1 MSLSRDEVLAARER
15 IAGRVHN
22 TPVVTSSFLD
32 ERAGCHVYLKCE
44 NFQKVGAFK
53 ARGATN
59 AVQALGPEAAERG
72 VATHSS
78 GNHGAAL
85 AFAARAR
92 GIRAFV
98 VMPRNAPTV
107 KRNAVMGYGAQVIDC
122 DNTLAARESTL
133 AEVVAKHGA
142 TEVHPYNNE
151 HVIAGQGTAALELFE
166 SVPQLQ
172 CIAAPVGGGGLIS
185 GSCLA
190 APDLTILGAEPE
202 AVDDAARSLVS
213 GVHAPAPTGTTIAD
227 GLRTRL
233 GELAF
238 GILRARSVEVRTVSE
253 AAIIEAMR
261 FVWERTKLI
270 IEPSSAVP
278 VAALFAK
285 PVPYEHVGV
294 ILSGGNVDLGALP
307 F

>member
-1 MSLSRDEVLAARER
+1 MKLSRDDVLAARER

-22 TPVVTSSFLD
+22 TPVITSSFLD
-32 ERAGCHVYLKCE
+32 ERAGCRVYLKCE

-59 AVQALGPEAAERG
+59 AVQALSPEQAERG

-92 GIRAFV
+92 GIRAYV
-98 VMPRNAPTV
+98 VMPRNAPQV
-107 KRNAVMGYGAQVIDC
+107 KRDAVIGYGAKVVDC

-133 AEVVAKHGA
+133 AEVVAAERA
-142 TEVHPYNNE
+142 TEIHPYNNL
-151 HVIAGQGTAALELFE
+151 HVIAGQGTAALELVE
-166 SVPQLQ
+166 EVPHLD
-172 CIAAPVGGGGLIS
+172 CIAAPIGGGGLIS

-190 APDLTILGAEPE
+190 APDLAILGTEPA
-202 AVDDAARSLVS
+202 AVDDAARSLSS
-213 GVHAPAPTGTTIAD
+213 GVHAPPPTGSTIAD

-233 GELAF
+233 GEVAF
-238 GILRARSVEVRTVSE
+238 GILRERKIEVRTVGE
-253 AAIIEAMR
+253 EAIIDAMR
-261 FVWERTKLI
+261 FVWERTKLL

>member
-1 MSLSRDEVLAARER
+1 MSLSRDDVLAARER

-22 TPVVTSSFLD
+22 TPVFTSSFVD

-59 AVQALGPEAAERG
+59 AVQALSVTDAERG

-98 VMPRNAPTV
+98 VMPRNAPRV
-107 KRNAVMGYGAQVIDC
+107 KRDAVVGYGAEVVDC

-133 AEVVAKHGA
+133 ADVVAQHGA
-142 TEVHPYNNE
+142 TEIHPYNNE
-151 HVIAGQGTAALELFE
+151 YVIAGQGTAALELVA
-166 SVPQLQ
+166 SVPQLE
-172 CIAAPVGGGGLIS
+172 CIAAPIGGGGLIS

-190 APDLTILGAEPE
+190 APNLTILGAEPK
-202 AVDDAARSLVS
+202 AVDDAARSLAS

-238 GILRARSVEVRTVSE
+238 GILRGRNVEVRTLSE
-253 AAIIEAMR
+253 DAIVEAMR
-261 FVWERTKLI
+261 FIWERTKLL

-278 VAALFAK
+278 LAALFADA
-285 PVPYEHVGV
+285 VPYEHVGV

>member
-1 MSLSRDEVLAARER
+1 MTLGLRDVLAARER
-15 IAGRVHN
+15 IAGRVHI
-22 TPVVTSSFLD
+22 TPVITSSFLD
-32 ERAGCHVYLKCE
+32 ERAGCRIYLKCE
-44 NFQKVGAFK
+44 NLQKVGAFK

-59 AVQALGPEAAERG
+59 AVQALTPLHAERG

-92 GIRAFV
+92 GVRAFV
-98 VMPRNAPTV
+98 VMPRNAPSV
-107 KRNAVMGYGAQVIDC
+107 KRDAVIGYGATVIEC
-122 DNTLAARESTL
+122 DNTLAARETTL
-133 AEVVAKHGA
+133 AEVVAAHGA
-142 TEVHPYNNE
+142 TEIHPYNNE
-151 HVIAGQGTAALELFE
+151 HVIAGQGTAALELIE
-166 SVPQLQ
+166 AVPQLE
-172 CIAAPVGGGGLIS
+172 CIVAPIGGGGLIS

-190 APDLTILGAEPE
+190 APNLTILGAEPE
-202 AVDDAARSLVS
+202 AVDDAARSLAS
-213 GVHAPAPTGTTIAD
+213 HVHAPAPTGNTIAD

-238 GILRARSVEVRTVSE
+238 NILRERKVEVITVSE
-253 AAIIEAMR
+253 EAIVEAMR
-261 FVWERTKLI
+261 FVWERTKLL

-278 VAALFAK
+278 VAALFSAA
-285 PVPYEHVGV
+285 VPHTHVGV

>member
-1 MSLSRDEVLAARER
+1 MSLSQADVIAARVR

-22 TPVVTSSFLD
+22 TPIVTSAFLD
-32 ERAGCHVYLKCE
+32 ERAGCRVFLKCE
-44 NFQKVGAFK
+44 NLQKVGAFK

-59 AVQALGPEAAERG
+59 AVQALSPAAAEHG

-85 AFAARAR
+85 AFAAKER

-98 VMPRNAPTV
+98 VMPRNAPRV
-107 KRNAVMGYGAQVIDC
+107 KRDAVVGYGATVIEC

-133 AEVVAKHGA
+133 AQVVQEYSAA
-142 TEVHPYNNE
+142 EIHPYNNPF
-151 HVIAGQGTAALELFE
+151 VIAGQGTAALELLE
-166 SVPQLQ
+166 ELPQLD
-172 CIAAPVGGGGLIS
+172 CIMAPIGGGGLIS

-190 APDLTILGAEPE
+190 APNLTIVGAEPA
-202 AVDDAARSLVS
+202 AVDDAARSLAS
-213 GVHAPAPTGTTIAD
+213 GTHAPAPTGTTIAD

-238 GILRARSVEVRTVSE
+238 AVLRQRQVEVRTVSE
-253 AAIIEAMR
+253 VAIVEAMR
-261 FVWERTKLI
+261 FIWERTKLL

-278 VAALFAK
+278 IAALFAE
-285 PVPYEHVGV
+285 PVPYRNVGV
-294 ILSGGNVDLGALP
+294 ILSGGNVDLGHLP

>member
-1 MSLSRDEVLAARER
+1 MSLSRDDVLAARER

-22 TPVVTSSFLD
+22 TPVITSSFLD
-32 ERAGCHVYLKCE
+32 ERAGCRVYLKCE

-59 AVQALGPEAAERG
+59 AVQALSSTAAKKG

-92 GIRAFV
+92 GVRSFV
-98 VMPRNAPTV
+98 VMPRNAPRV
-107 KRNAVMGYGAQVIDC
+107 KRDAVIGYGAQVIDC

-133 AEVVAKHGA
+133 AEVLAKHGA
-142 TEVHPYNNE
+142 TEIHPYNNE
-151 HVIAGQGTAALELFE
+151 HVIAGQGTAALELVAA
-166 SVPQLQ
+166 VPQLD
-172 CIAAPVGGGGLIS
+172 CIAAPIGGGGLIS

-190 APDLTILGAEPE
+190 APNLIILGAEPE
-202 AVDDAARSLVS
+202 AVDDAARSLAS
-213 GVHAPAPTGTTIAD
+213 GVHAPAPTGSTIAD

-238 GILRARSVEVRTVSE
+238 GILHQRSIEVRTVSE
-253 AAIIEAMR
+253 EAIVEAMR
-261 FVWERTKLI
+261 FVWERTKLL

-278 VAALFAK
+278 VAALFAA
-285 PVPYEHVGV
+285 PVSHEHVGV
-294 ILSGGNVDLGALP
+294 ILSGGNVDLSTLP

>member
-1 MSLSRDEVLAARER
+1 VSLSQDDVLAARER

-22 TPVVTSSFLD
+22 TPVVTSSFLN
-32 ERAGCHVYLKCE
+32 ERAGCQVYLKCE

-59 AVQALGPEAAERG
+59 AVQALSPTAAERG

-92 GIRAFV
+92 GTRAFV
-98 VMPRNAPTV
+98 VMPRNAPKV
-107 KRNAVMGYGAQVIDC
+107 KRDAVIGYGAQVIDC

-133 AEVVAKHGA
+133 AEVLREHGA
-142 TEVHPYNNE
+142 TEIHPYNDAY
-151 HVIAGQGTAALELFE
+151 VIAGQGTAALELIE
-166 SVPQLQ
+166 EVPQLE
-172 CIAAPVGGGGLIS
+172 CIAAPIGGGGLIS
-185 GSCLA
+185 GTCLA
-190 APDLTILGAEPE
+190 APELTILGAEPKN
-202 AVDDAARSLVS
+202 VDDAARSLAS

-233 GELAF
+233 GEIAF
-238 GILRARSVEVRTVSE
+238 GILRDRKIEVRTVSE
-253 AAIIEAMR
+253 EAIVEAMR
-261 FVWERTKLI
+261 FIWERTKLL
-270 IEPSSAVP
+270 IEPSAAVA
-278 VAALFAK
+278 VAALFAEA
-285 PVPYEHVGV
+285 VPYEHVGV
-294 ILSGGNVDLGALP
+294 ILCGGNVDLGALP